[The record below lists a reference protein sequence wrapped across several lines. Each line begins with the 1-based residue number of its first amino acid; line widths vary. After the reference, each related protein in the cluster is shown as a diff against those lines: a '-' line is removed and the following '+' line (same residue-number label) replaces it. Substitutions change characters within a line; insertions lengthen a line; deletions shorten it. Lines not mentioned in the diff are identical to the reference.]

1 MSVEWRIVCL
11 YEWISPLRESL
22 GLLFWP
28 SENFQMVQ
36 TYAYRTNHILCR
48 SWGFQ
53 MEGNAPEFK
62 ISSDGGWATF
72 GSTSFRVLGSLPTA
86 QGRDSSSRTCL
97 VATLKSFPVLKS
109 IIHYTNWLQTRICL
123 LLEMIT
129 CTPSEHLTWRDGA
142 EGGVVWIPNSHSGFH
157 LQEKSPDISLAL
169 QPSLSC
175 FGFTYVSLAL
185 EHCKASHRLY
195 LCLCKFCCFLF
206 HKTGLL

>member
-1 MSVEWRIVCL
+1 MSVEWRIICL

-97 VATLKSFPVLKS
+97 VATLKSFPVLKCYNPLHQLTTNS
-109 IIHYTNWLQTRICL
+109 DMSAARDDHMYTLRTLN
-123 LLEMIT
+123 
-129 CTPSEHLTWRDGA
+129 LTWW
-142 EGGVVWIPNSHSGFH
+142 GGGGSCLDP
-157 LQEKSPDISLAL
+157 K
-169 QPSLSC
+169 QPQW
-175 FGFTYVSLAL
+175 FPPTREVSR
-185 EHCKASHRLY
+185 H
-195 LCLCKFCCFLF
+195 
-206 HKTGLL
+206 